1 MSAHSQVQ
9 MLFHGVIILFI
20 GLVCGLPFGVAVAR
34 DRNDESVRSWR
45 VAHTGVAGIG
55 VMLIAIGAV
64 LQHMVLGQRAIS
76 LLVWSLAASAYGF
89 TLALVLRGITG
100 VRGFEPSGPALNV
113 VAYIGNVV
121 GVGGSLLGVGL
132 AIYGMYAALAGPSV
146 GPGTK

>member
-1 MSAHSQVQ
+1 MSAHSQIQ
-9 MLFHGVIILFI
+9 MLLHGAIILFI

-34 DRNDESVRSWR
+34 DRSDESVRSWR
-45 VAHTGVAGIG
+45 VAHSGVAGIG

-64 LQHMVLGQRAIS
+64 LQHMVLGQRAIF
-76 LLVWSLAASAYGF
+76 LLVWSLVGSAYGF

-113 VAYIGNVV
+113 VAFIGNMA
-121 GVGGSLLGVGL
+121 GIGGSLLGVGL

-146 GPGTK
+146 GAGTK